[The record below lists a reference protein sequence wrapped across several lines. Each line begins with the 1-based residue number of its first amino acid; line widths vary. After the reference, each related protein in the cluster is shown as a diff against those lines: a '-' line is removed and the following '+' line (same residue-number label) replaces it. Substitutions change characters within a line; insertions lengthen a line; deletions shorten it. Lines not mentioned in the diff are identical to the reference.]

1 MRAALLHNTGDEK
14 LEIIDDLEV
23 DAPGPGE
30 VTIKIEATGV
40 CHSDLHAMQGSLPQP
55 APFVPGHEGA
65 GTISAVG
72 DGVTDLAVG
81 DHVVV
86 AWSPPCGKCNNC
98 VERKQPHLCVMIQFA
113 IAGTPRFTRN
123 GEPVFGMAGTGT
135 FAEYLT
141 VPQEAAVK
149 IFAAEVFV
157 GLTFLHQLGV
167 PLQEGPKLQR
177 DLPGDAVEEHMRAA
191 VVRDSDR
198 ELVGERA
205 DLPRARNAER
215 QMRELLNPQARGR
228 CEVGDLLR
236 RSAQPAHLGAGQHG
250 VELLVQSGAGAN
262 SAIDDEGR
270 LTETRS
276 DIQSAFG
283 DWESIREK
291 VSELAARA
299 PERIDTDVLA
309 ALRTAERNPG
319 GCSDA
324 EYLAL
329 ATADGPALDAIAAL
343 ATRHADQPMLSR
355 KKVFSW
361 AECFITS
368 PFLGLAADSTRAP
381 CRARASVVVK
391 KNDTAIMCAGL

>member
-135 FAEYLT
+135 FAEFLT

-149 IFAAEVFV
+149 IDEDIPFEIASLIGCGVSTGVGAAINTAKVEPGSKVVVFGCGGV
-157 GLTFLHQLGV
+157 GIAAIQGAHVAGASIIVAVDLNEDKLELAKKFGATHGCKPDDLAALQAELTGDGFDYAFEAIG
-167 PLQEGPKLQR
+167 
-177 DLPGDAVEEHMRAA
+177 LPVTMRAA
-191 VVRDSDR
+191 YDAVRR
-198 ELVGERA
+198 GGTACVIGVGA
-205 DLPRARNAER
+205 MDK
-215 QMRELLNPQARGR
+215 
-228 CEVGDLLR
+228 EVSFNGFEIFFSEKNFMGSYYGSVD
-236 RSAQPAHLGAGQHG
+236 
-250 VELLVQSGAGAN
+250 V
-262 SAIDDEGR
+262 
-270 LTETRS
+270 RS
-276 DIQSAFG
+276 DFHRLLSLWKSGQLDLDGMITNRMKIDEINEAFDIMKKG
-283 DWESIREK
+283 EAIRT
-291 VSELAARA
+291 V
-299 PERIDTDVLA
+299 
-309 ALRTAERNPG
+309 
-319 GCSDA
+319 
-324 EYLAL
+324 
-329 ATADGPALDAIAAL
+329 
-343 ATRHADQPMLSR
+343 
-355 KKVFSW
+355 
-361 AECFITS
+361 IT
-368 PFLGLAADSTRAP
+368 F
-381 CRARASVVVK
+381 
-391 KNDTAIMCAGL
+391 